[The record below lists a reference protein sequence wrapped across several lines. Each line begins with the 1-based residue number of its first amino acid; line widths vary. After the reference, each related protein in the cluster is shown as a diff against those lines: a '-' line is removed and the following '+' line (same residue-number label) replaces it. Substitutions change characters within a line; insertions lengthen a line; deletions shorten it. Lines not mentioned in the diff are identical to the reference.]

1 MSGTPVSLSFVTSL
15 INGSRN
21 KNQDLKKI
29 LCDYLESN
37 KDQNVS
43 DLYNKVKGFEGDDNK
58 SEIEKIK
65 KILELMID
73 KNDKNI

>member
-1 MSGTPVSLSFVTSL
+1 
-15 INGSRN
+15 
-21 KNQDLKKI
+21 
-29 LCDYLESN
+29 SN